1 MKNVLSVTKGCLG
14 RHWERLFKD
23 KVAHKHTEWNPLQGC
38 VAEALDGTCQ
48 ERGSVFQH
56 CLHERT
62 GSLNLSAS
70 AEIQRSALLSCSW
83 INVIKVKRKK
93 MFPQHQQ
100 KVWMGW
106 SQEKAPLTILQPSM
120 CCLLLGKDLEGK
132 KASSYCKDDLFS
144 YRYWHKFHFVLG

>member
-1 MKNVLSVTKGCLG
+1 MPWEALKEVVQRQGSPQAHGVKSFTGLCSWSFRGYLSRERLSLPALPSWKDWQLEPLSVCRNSKIGT
-14 RHWERLFKD
+14 FKLLLD
-23 KVAHKHTEWNPLQGC
+23 KCDQSE
-38 VAEALDGTCQ
+38 E
-48 ERGSVFQH
+48 E
-56 CLHERT
+56 
-62 GSLNLSAS
+62 
-70 AEIQRSALLSCSW
+70 
-83 INVIKVKRKK
+83 KK